1 MGIDDKFPP
10 PPPLPP
16 GRGGAPMPPPLPSAA
31 GRPPS
36 PPPLP
41 SRPGAPALPPM
52 PSFGAPPMSAP
63 PAPPSFGAA
72 PAQAPDRAKERE
84 EKIERMKD
92 EFETKLEALEKK
104 LGDEREKSLLMQ
116 LRSQEDT
123 VTAAKVEVS
132 LKEMQ
137 DKLRRDRRDQ
147 DADEAKLKLERR
159 AQELE
164 ARLAQERET
173 WVTTLKSQ
181 LASRETQ
188 DKEVETHFAV
198 RLQEMERRWLEEK
211 AQWQKTALAKDDE
224 VRTLRALAE
233 KLRGADTELV
243 KSEGSRKLIE
253 ERLNEVLQE
262 RAEAVA
268 RLQGSVER
276 EKEAIQ
282 LRADLTLTRQQGS
295 LIQERLER
303 DIASLRQ
310 SSREREERLMGDQ
323 ERLQRDLA
331 TIKQTLEAQHEAN
344 LRRAKAENE
353 SELFKHRDAAEKAT
367 AELQRLRAVAGAL
380 ERQGASSRAQ
390 LDELRRSAAA
400 WEKTQERYKAEFVV
414 LQRKWVERE
423 KEVRAEATQAS
434 LQMVESE
441 KTRLRIQAQDEL
453 NTRAAKIADQLRL
466 ENESEQKRLES
477 RLRADLERELAERR
491 QSIVAETDAARA
503 MTEQELGRLRREL
516 QQKDSS
522 WGERML
528 AKESELIGQRS
539 RADELAGKLSREE
552 EARTAA
558 LRDKLEME
566 KQIEGLR
573 EQLGAQQSTLR
584 AFQDRFSAAEADKFR
599 LEAEKTELE
608 RLTSAQA
615 AQVQGTQEAIE
626 STRLQLARETQ
637 TGKILQ
643 NAREQAEKALAAQKA
658 ESARSLQM
666 HKAELDRGLKFERD
680 RADAA
685 IAAAVRDRD
694 DAIDKAARDRDA
706 AIGAARSA
714 AQAAV
719 AEAKAEME
727 ARLEQAR
734 LELAKPSESAV
745 ERAQVDDE
753 AARAREAADAAEK
766 LFKKEGDG
774 DLPA

>member
-1 MGIDDKFPP
+1 
-10 PPPLPP
+10 
-16 GRGGAPMPPPLPSAA
+16 MPPPLPASA
-31 GRPPS
+31 GRPAM

-41 SRPGAPALPPM
+41 GRSGAPALPPM
-52 PSFGAPPMSAP
+52 PGFGGPSMSAP
-63 PAPPSFGAA
+63 PAPPSFGAP
-72 PAQAPDRAKERE
+72 PASAPDRTKERE
-84 EKIERMKD
+84 DKLERMKD
-92 EFETKLEALEKK
+92 EFESKLETLEKK

-116 LRSQEDT
+116 LRSQEET

-132 LKEMQ
+132 LKELQ

-147 DADEAKLKLERR
+147 DNEESKLKLERR

-164 ARLAQERET
+164 GRLAQERET

-211 AQWQKTALAKDDE
+211 AQWQKAALAKDDE
-224 VRTLRALAE
+224 VRTLRSLAE
-233 KLRGADTELV
+233 KLRGADTELA
-243 KSEGSRKLIE
+243 KAENARKLLD
-253 ERLNEVLQE
+253 ERLTEVLQE

-268 RLQGSVER
+268 RLQGASDR
-276 EKEAIQ
+276 EKESIQ
-282 LRADLTLTRQQGS
+282 LRADLTLTRQQGA

-303 DIASLRQ
+303 DIAALRH
-310 SSREREERLMGDQ
+310 SSREREERLMSDQ

-331 TIKQTLEAQHEAN
+331 SVKARLDAEHEAD
-344 LRRAKAENE
+344 LRRAKAEHDAD
-353 SELFKHRDAAEKAT
+353 LVKHKDVAEKSVS
-367 AELQRLRAVAGAL
+367 ELQRLRAVAGAL

-390 LDELRRSAAA
+390 LDELRRASAS

-441 KTRLRIQAQDEL
+441 KTRLRMQAQDEL

-491 QSIVAETDAARA
+491 QAMIAETDGARA
-503 MTEQELGRLRREL
+503 QSEQELGRLRREL
-516 QQKDSS
+516 QQKDAS

-552 EARTAA
+552 ESRTGA
-558 LRDKLEME
+558 LRDKLEVE
-566 KQIEGLR
+566 KQLEGLR

-584 AFQDRFSAAEADKFR
+584 AFQDRFASAEADKFR

-608 RLTSAQA
+608 RLATAQA
-615 AQVQGTQEAIE
+615 AQIQGTQEAIE

-643 NAREQAEKALAAQKA
+643 NAREQAEKALAAQRT
-658 ESARSLQM
+658 ELMRSLHAQRM
-666 HKAELDRGLKFERD
+666 EFDRLLQTEKE

-685 IAAAVRDRD
+685 IAKAERDRD
-694 DAIDKAARDRDA
+694 TAVNEARA
-706 AIGAARSA
+706 M
-714 AQAAV
+714 
-719 AEAKAEME
+719 AKA
-727 ARLEQAR
+727 
-734 LELAKPSESAV
+734 
-745 ERAQVDDE
+745 E
-753 AARAREAADAAEK
+753 AARAEADAAAK
-766 LFKKEGDG
+766 LEQAKMELRASAAEAEERAKKEGDG
-774 DLPA
+774 DLAA

>member
-16 GRGGAPMPPPLPSAA
+16 GKGGAPVPPPLPSSA
-31 GRPPS
+31 GRPAA

-41 SRPGAPALPPM
+41 SKPGAPALP
-52 PSFGAPPMSAP
+52 SLSAFGAP

-72 PAQAPDRAKERE
+72 PSRPAPDRAQERE

-92 EFETKLEALEKK
+92 EFVSKLEALEKK
-104 LGDEREKSLLMQ
+104 LGDEREKSLLIQ
-116 LRSQEDT
+116 LKSQEET

-132 LKEMQ
+132 LKELQ

-147 DADEAKLKLERR
+147 ENEEAKLKLERR

-181 LASRETQ
+181 VASRETQ

-233 KLRGADTELV
+233 KLRGADTELA
-243 KSEGSRKLIE
+243 KALSERKLID
-253 ERLNEVLQE
+253 ERLAEVLQE

-268 RLQGSVER
+268 KLQSASDR
-276 EKEAIQ
+276 EKESIQ
-282 LRADLTLTRQQGS
+282 LRADLTLTRQQGA

-303 DIASLRQ
+303 DLAAVRHSA
-310 SSREREERLMGDQ
+310 REREERLLSDQ
-323 ERLQRDLA
+323 ERLQRDLG
-331 TIKQTLEAQHEAN
+331 TIRQNLEAQHDAN

-353 SELFKHRDAAEKAT
+353 SELFKHKDIAEKST

-390 LDELRRSAAA
+390 LDELRRASAG

-441 KTRLRIQAQDEL
+441 KTRLRLQAQDEL

-466 ENESEQKRLES
+466 ENESEQRRLES

-491 QSIVAETDAARA
+491 HEMGAEADAARA
-503 MTEQELGRLRREL
+503 AAETELSRLRREL
-516 QQKDSS
+516 QQKDTA

-528 AKESELIGQRS
+528 AKESELIAQRS
-539 RADELAGKLSREE
+539 RADETAGKLSREE

-558 LRDKLEME
+558 LRDRLELE
-566 KQIEGLR
+566 RQLEGLR
-573 EQLGAQQSTLR
+573 EQVGAQQSSLR
-584 AFQDRFSAAEADKFR
+584 NFQDRLATSEAEKSR
-599 LEAEKTELE
+599 LESEKTELE
-608 RLTSAQA
+608 RLATAQA
-615 AQVQGTQEAIE
+615 AQIHGSQEAIE
-626 STRLQLARETQ
+626 ATRLQLARETQ
-637 TGKILQ
+637 AAKILL
-643 NAREQAEKALAAQKA
+643 NSREQAEKAIAAQKA
-658 ESARSLQM
+658 ELARIQEKQ
-666 HKAELDRGLKFERD
+666 KAELERAITAEKE

-685 IAAAVRDRD
+685 IAAAE
-694 DAIDKAARDRDA
+694 AAAARVSQERDA
-706 AIGAARSA
+706 ALNSGKVN
-714 AQAAV
+714 AQAA
-719 AEAKAEME
+719 AEKLKKANSQSAEMQAVLEAAKAEIVSL
-727 ARLEQAR
+727 AAKLEQCR
-734 LELAKPSESAV
+734 HESWTK
-745 ERAQVDDE
+745 
-753 AARAREAADAAEK
+753 K
-766 LFKKEGDG
+766 LFKKEGEG
-774 DLPA
+774 DQAA

>member
-16 GRGGAPMPPPLPSAA
+16 GKGGAPMPPPLPSAA
-31 GRPPS
+31 GRPPM

-41 SRPGAPALPPM
+41 GKSGAPSLPPM
-52 PSFGAPPMSAP
+52 PSFGAPMSAP
-63 PAPPSFGAA
+63 PAPPSFGAPAA
-72 PAQAPDRAKERE
+72 PAAAPDRSKERE

-92 EFETKLEALEKK
+92 EFESKLEALEKK
-104 LGDEREKSLLMQ
+104 LGEEREKSLLMQ
-116 LRSQEDT
+116 LRSQDET

-132 LKEMQ
+132 LKELQ
-137 DKLRRDRRDQ
+137 DKLRRDRREQ
-147 DADEAKLKLERR
+147 EADEIKIKLERR

-188 DKEVETHFAV
+188 EKEVETHFAV

-224 VRTLRALAE
+224 VRTLRTLAE
-233 KLRGADTELV
+233 KLKGADVELSKV
-243 KSEGSRKLIE
+243 SGERKLLE

-268 RLQGSVER
+268 RLQGATDR

-282 LRADLTLTRQQGS
+282 LRADLTLTRQQGA
-295 LIQERLER
+295 LMQERLER
-303 DIASLRQ
+303 DLAALRH
-310 SSREREERLMGDQ
+310 SSREREERLMADQ

-331 TIKQTLEAQHEAN
+331 NIKQNLEAQHEAN
-344 LRRAKAENE
+344 LRRAKAENDA
-353 SELFKHRDAAEKAT
+353 ELFKYKDVAEKSS

-390 LDELRRSAAA
+390 LDELRRAAAA

-441 KTRLRIQAQDEL
+441 KTRLRVQAQDEL

-491 QSIVAETDAARA
+491 QAMQAEFDGGRLQ
-503 MTEQELGRLRREL
+503 TEQELQRLRREI
-516 QQKDSS
+516 QQKDAS

-528 AKESELIGQRS
+528 AKESELISQRS

-552 EARTAA
+552 DSRTGA
-558 LRDKLEME
+558 LRDKLELE
-566 KQIEGLR
+566 KQVEGLR
-573 EQLGAQQSTLR
+573 EQLGAQQASLR
-584 AFQDRFSAAEADKFR
+584 AMQDRVASIEADKAR
-599 LEAEKTELE
+599 LESEKTELE
-608 RLTSAQA
+608 RLTTAQA

-626 STRLQLARETQ
+626 ATRLQLARETQ
-637 TGKILQ
+637 SGKILQ
-643 NAREQAEKALAAQKA
+643 NAREQAEKALAALRG
-658 ESARSLQM
+658 ELARSLQAQKLEFE
-666 HKAELDRGLKFERD
+666 KALQTEKE

-685 IAAAVRDRD
+685 IAKAQQ
-694 DAIDKAARDRDA
+694 DAEAR
-706 AIGAARSA
+706 I
-714 AQAAV
+714 AQA
-719 AEAKAEME
+719 KADS
-727 ARLEQAR
+727 RQ
-734 LELAKPSESAV
+734 
-745 ERAQVDDE
+745 
-753 AARAREAADAAEK
+753 
-766 LFKKEGDG
+766 KEGG
-774 DLPA
+774 SDLPA

>member
-72 PAQAPDRAKERE
+72 PAAVPDRAKERE

-92 EFETKLEALEKK
+92 EFENKLEALEKK

-147 DADEAKLKLERR
+147 DAEESKLKLERR

-233 KLRGADTELV
+233 KLRGADTELA
-243 KSEGSRKLIE
+243 KSENTRKLLD

-262 RAEAVA
+262 RAEVVA

-276 EKEAIQ
+276 EKESIQ
-282 LRADLTLTRQQGS
+282 LRADLTLTRQQAA
-295 LIQERLER
+295 LVQERLER
-303 DIASLRQ
+303 DIAALRH

-323 ERLQRDLA
+323 ERLQRDLG
-331 TIKQTLEAQHEAN
+331 TVKQTLEAQHDAN
-344 LRRAKAENE
+344 LRRAKAE
-353 SELFKHRDAAEKAT
+353 SEADLFKHKDAAEKAT

-390 LDELRRSAAA
+390 LDELRRSAGA

-441 KTRLRIQAQDEL
+441 KMRLRIQAQDEL

-503 MTEQELGRLRREL
+503 MADQELGRLRREL
-516 QQKDSS
+516 QQKDTS

-558 LRDKLEME
+558 LRDKLEVE
-566 KQIEGLR
+566 KQLEGLR

-643 NAREQAEKALAAQKA
+643 NAREQAEKQLAALKA
-658 ESARSLQM
+658 ELARILQM
-666 HKAELDRGLKFERD
+666 HKAELDRGLQLERE

-685 IAAAVRDRD
+685 IAAAARDRD
-694 DAIDKAARDRDA
+694 HAIDKAARDRDE
-706 AIGAARSA
+706 AIGAARAA
-714 AQAAV
+714 AQAVV
-719 AEAKAEME
+719 AETKAEFE
-727 ARLEQAR
+727 ARLEK
-734 LELAKPSESAV
+734 AKTVESAV
-745 ERAQVDDE
+745 
-753 AARAREAADAAEK
+753 EK

>member
-1 MGIDDKFPP
+1 MV
-10 PPPLPP
+10 
-16 GRGGAPMPPPLPSAA
+16 
-31 GRPPS
+31 S
-36 PPPLP
+36 P
-41 SRPGAPALPPM
+41 
-52 PSFGAPPMSAP
+52 PSFGAPPASV
-63 PAPPSFGAA
+63 
-72 PAQAPDRAKERE
+72 PDRAKERE
-84 EKIERMKD
+84 EKLERMKD
-92 EFETKLEALEKK
+92 EFENKLEALEKK
-104 LGDEREKSLLMQ
+104 LGDEREKTFLMQ
-116 LRSQEDT
+116 LRSQEET

-132 LKEMQ
+132 LKELQ

-147 DADEAKLKLERR
+147 DNEESKLKLERR

-198 RLQEMERRWLEEK
+198 RLQEMERRWLDEK

-233 KLRGADTELV
+233 KLRGADTELA
-243 KSEGSRKLIE
+243 KSESSRKLLD

-268 RLQGSVER
+268 RLQGAADR
-276 EKEAIQ
+276 EKESIQ
-282 LRADLTLTRQQGS
+282 LRADLTLTRQQGA

-303 DIASLRQ
+303 DISALRH

-353 SELFKHRDAAEKAT
+353 SELIKFKDVAEKST

-390 LDELRRSAAA
+390 LDEMRRSAAA

-477 RLRADLERELAERR
+477 RLRSDLERELAERR
-491 QSIVAETDAARA
+491 QAMIVETDAARA
-503 MTEQELGRLRREL
+503 LIEQELGRLRREL
-516 QQKDSS
+516 QQKDQS

-539 RADELAGKLSREE
+539 RADETAGRLSNEE
-552 EARTAA
+552 AARTAA
-558 LRDKLEME
+558 LRDKLELE
-566 KQIEGLR
+566 KQLEGLR
-573 EQLGAQQSTLR
+573 EQLGAQQASLR
-584 AFQDRFSAAEADKFR
+584 AQQDRLAGMEADKSR
-599 LEAEKTELE
+599 LESEKTELE
-608 RLTSAQA
+608 RLSTAQA
-615 AQVQGTQEAIE
+615 AQVQGTQDAIE
-626 STRLQLARETQ
+626 TTRLQLAREAQ
-637 TGKILQ
+637 TVKILQ
-643 NAREQAEKALAAQKA
+643 NAREHAEKALAALKS
-658 ESARSLQM
+658 ESFRAAQA
-666 HKAELDRGLKFERD
+666 HKAELQLEKE

-685 IAAAVRDRD
+685 IAAA
-694 DAIDKAARDRDA
+694 IRDRDA
-706 AIGAARSA
+706 AISA
-714 AQAAV
+714 PRRTETPKTERPQT
-719 AEAKAEME
+719 EMPE
-727 ARLEQAR
+727 IESLDSALEQ
-734 LELAKPSESAV
+734 K
-745 ERAQVDDE
+745 
-753 AARAREAADAAEK
+753 
-766 LFKKEGDG
+766 FKKEGDG